1 MKRTAKIISENAES
15 IKLTPL
21 VMESICED
29 AIEALG
35 VDMASIWFFDSKIE
49 RIKCQH
55 VIDSLGQNSDAKGV
69 VLEKSAY
76 PDYFRAI
83 CEGSFVDAPDVRA
96 HSGTKQLTEDYF
108 DKFGITSLLD
118 FIFRAKGAPV
128 GVICCES
135 RTLKSWTPEDINYLR
150 GLAVLSAFH
159 FHFDDSVS

>member
-1 MKRTAKIISENAES
+1 MKRTAKIISENEES

-55 VIDSLGQNSDAKGV
+55 VIDTLGQNSDSKGE
-69 VLEKSAY
+69 VLERSAY
-76 PDYFRAI
+76 PAYFRAL
-83 CEGSFVDAPDVRA
+83 CEGSFVDAPNVRL
-96 HSGTKQLTEDYF
+96 HPDTKQLTEDYF
-108 DKFGITSLLD
+108 DKYGVASLLD
-118 FIFRAKGAPV
+118 FIFRAKGIPV

-135 RTLKSWTPEDINYLR
+135 RTPKKWTPEDINYLR
-150 GLAVLSAFH
+150 GLVVLSAFH
-159 FHFDDSVS
+159 FQFDDSAS